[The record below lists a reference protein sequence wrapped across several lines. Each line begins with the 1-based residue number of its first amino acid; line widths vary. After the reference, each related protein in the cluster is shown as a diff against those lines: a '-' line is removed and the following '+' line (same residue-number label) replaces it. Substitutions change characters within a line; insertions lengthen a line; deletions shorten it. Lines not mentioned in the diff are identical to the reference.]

1 MGQTLILTQYRPAE
15 LGMAPDLCP
24 DRQTGGRMEGL
35 RVLSSFLQTR
45 GQAYHKEMSS
55 LNSAF
60 DSCSRLSPYVAYG
73 ALSMREVVQATR
85 TRVSEVR
92 QKSRSGSG
100 TWRAALSAFSAR
112 LHWHCHFIQKL
123 RMTPASSIPMSTGAS
138 TTYATKKRPM
148 RSD

>member
-1 MGQTLILTQYRPAE
+1 
-15 LGMAPDLCP
+15 
-24 DRQTGGRMEGL
+24 MEGL

-55 LNSAF
+55 PNSAF

-85 TRVSEVR
+85 TRIGEVR
-92 QKSRSGSG
+92 QKSRSEPG

-123 RMTPASSIPMSTGAS
+123 EDECGREAGENADREGSRECETIYV
-138 TTYATKKRPM
+138 TYFLQYTQAADRNRHGPE
-148 RSD
+148 RFG